1 MSKYLG
7 ISTIIE
13 IPETHYSGKNMW
25 IIKAIN
31 LCQGK
36 CMQIS
41 HNFNQM
47 LKILNK
53 FKEGV
58 EFDFTEKVIEEKQ
71 DSKNNNLDKNKK
83 MI

>member
-1 MSKYLG
+1 MN
-7 ISTIIE
+7 TIIE
-13 IPETHYSGKNMW
+13 IPETHSIGKNMW

-36 CMQIS
+36 CMQIA

-53 FKEGV
+53 SLIAFKCFEAKG
-58 EFDFTEKVIEEKQ
+58 
-71 DSKNNNLDKNKK
+71 N
-83 MI
+83 